1 MKVSIITV
9 VLNNKKTVK
18 DAILSVGSQD
28 YNDIEH
34 IVIDGKSVDGTLSV
48 LDKYRDRLAVVIS
61 ERDNGIYDAMN
72 KGLRLASGEIIGF
85 LNSDDLY
92 AHKNVISEI
101 VSILSKMKVD
111 AVFGDLV
118 FVSSKNLNN
127 VVRFYKSNNFRPK
140 LLAKGIMPAH
150 PTLFLRKTVYEKYGY
165 FKTDYRI
172 AADFEFAVRIF
183 KDYKISYYYIPKV
196 MVKMRT
202 GGTSTKNL
210 KSNWIL
216 NLEVLRA
223 CRQNGLRTNLFKI
236 YSKYP
241 SKILGLIK
249 RERIKKVN
257 AECL

>member
-1 MKVSIITV
+1 
-9 VLNNKKTVK
+9 
-18 DAILSVGSQD
+18 
-28 YNDIEH
+28 
-34 IVIDGKSVDGTLSV
+34 
-48 LDKYRDRLAVVIS
+48 
-61 ERDNGIYDAMN
+61 
-72 KGLRLASGEIIGF
+72 LASGEIIGF

-92 AHKNVISEI
+92 ANKNVISDV
-101 VSILSKMKVD
+101 VSTLSKMKVD

-118 FVSSKNLNN
+118 FVSSKDLNHT
-127 VVRFYKSNNFRPK
+127 VRFYQSKNFKPK

-150 PTLFLRKTVYEKYGY
+150 PTLFLRKNVYEKCGY

-183 KDYKISYYYIPKV
+183 KDYNISYYYIPKI
-196 MVKMRT
+196 MVKMRI

-223 CRQNGLRTNLFKI
+223 CRENSLKTNLFKI

-241 SKILGLIK
+241 GKIIGLIK
-249 RERIKKVN
+249 RKRTIKVD